1 MWVAVPKMDGK
12 FKFKN
17 TLNKVC
23 ECSLTK
29 NTLHFRIK
37 THPRNIFKEP
47 NA

>member
-23 ECSLTK
+23 EWSLSK
-29 NTLHFRIK
+29 NTLHLRIK
-37 THPRNIFKEP
+37 TYPRNIFKEP
-47 NA
+47 NV